1 MRVVTGKARGC
12 QLETLPGEDTR
23 PTTSRV
29 KEGLFSAVQFDLE
42 GRIVLDLFAGS
53 GQLGI
58 EALSRGA
65 AGCLFVDKSPDAV
78 AVIRGNLSKIA
89 RVDPSLSKNAQVLTA
104 DGIAFLSRSKDRFD
118 VALLDPPYAAGL
130 LKPALEETVRHMNQ
144 GGLIVCESDSDG
156 DLPEMS
162 GCFHLARQYR
172 YGRVL
177 IWLYRWTDEQ
187 IGKQDELGK

>member
-1 MRVVTGKARGC
+1 MKVITGIARGC

-29 KEGLFSAVQFDLE
+29 KEALFSAIQFDLE
-42 GRIVLDLFAGS
+42 GRVVLDLFAGS

-65 AGCLFVDKSPDAV
+65 AGCLFVDKSPDAA
-78 AVIRGNLSKIA
+78 AVIRRNLMKIA
-89 RVDPSLSKNAQVLTA
+89 RVNSSLSKNAQVLTA

-118 VALLDPPYAAGL
+118 AALLDPPYAAEL
-130 LKPALEETVRHMNQ
+130 LRPALNETARHMNP

-156 DLPEMS
+156 GLPETS
-162 GCFHLARQYR
+162 GRFRLARQYR
-172 YGRVL
+172 YGRVRL
-177 IWLYRWTDEQ
+177 WLYRWEDEPSVPES
-187 IGKQDELGK
+187 GY